1 MDETT
6 PPATPPAAPQPA
18 AARPDAAACAARLK
32 VRFPAL
38 FAGAP
43 KPIKLRIQ
51 VDIQEQ
57 APGEFTKQD
66 LSAFFRRYTMSH
78 GYLLAVS
85 RGTQRF
91 GLDGAPAGELSEE
104 HRRLASEELARRRA
118 NREQREQ
125 LELQQRR
132 NRATLLHDF
141 ERTTLTPANFCA
153 LKGIAVDELDGL
165 LAIAR
170 EEARQ
175 APPPALRHERAA
187 PHRPER
193 PPRGPQRPHPPRR

>member
-1 MDETT
+1 MNESPTPA
-6 PPATPPAAPQPA
+6 PPAEA
-18 AARPDAAACAARLK
+18 AARPDTAARLK
-32 VRFPAL
+32 ERFPAL
-38 FAGAP
+38 FTGAP

-153 LKGIAVDELDGL
+153 LKGIAVEELDGL

-175 APPPALRHERAA
+175 APPPGPRHERAA
-187 PHRPER
+187 PRRPDRPDR
-193 PPRGPQRPHPPRR
+193 PPRGPQRPPGPQR